1 MIQIEEPNG
10 DVPNSIVSNP
20 SEGQMVTQ
28 KPVRIGEN
36 CYQNAPKQLASPQ
49 QQLQRSFQ
57 GPDLGH
63 HHRPPELQQQ
73 HQVPASETALRAIS
87 SPSWS
92 APGYRKLPIGSKNWS
107 KTSINH
113 YALKEIGKIFNKIGR

>member
-20 SEGQMVTQ
+20 SEGQMITQ

-63 HHRPPELQQQ
+63 HHRPPEQQQQ

-87 SPSWS
+87 SPSCPHLGTENCQS
-92 APGYRKLPIGSKNWS
+92 VA
-107 KTSINH
+107 
-113 YALKEIGKIFNKIGR
+113 KIGVKPASIIML